1 MNGYEQII
9 NLMRQ
14 QGGVNNL
21 PVPRLAEMTAPAEC
35 DIGDLILDSDDLLVA
50 DHLKGELKKGDTV
63 LVQRV
68 NDETYAIIER
78 LVASCCFNLCGL
90 LGSYEPFS
98 GIY

>member
-14 QGGVNNL
+14 QGKVNNL
-21 PVPRLAEMTAPAEC
+21 PVPRLAEMTALGEC

-78 LVASCCFNLCGL
+78 LVGL
-90 LGSYEPFS
+90 
-98 GIY
+98 